1 MDILDTIK
9 TVYYETPN
17 NDEELSNLNKQRDNL
32 ESQIIQ
38 SADESTRKLFRQFN
52 ALVDEIIL
60 YYTEHALEFSY
71 NEVKH
76 ILKELVN
83 FEIKERCL

>member
-1 MDILDTIK
+1 MNILETIK

-17 NDEELSNLNKQRDNL
+17 NDDEISKLNAQRDDL
-32 ESQIIQ
+32 ESQIIK
-38 SADESTRKLFRQFN
+38 SADENTRKLFRQFN

-71 NEVKH
+71 NQVKH
-76 ILKELVN
+76 ILKELIN
-83 FEIKERCL
+83 FEIKDR

>member
-1 MDILDTIK
+1 MDILETIK

-17 NDEELSNLNKQRDNL
+17 NDEEISNLNKQRDNL
-32 ESQIIQ
+32 ESQIVK

-71 NEVKH
+71 NEVRH

-83 FEIKERCL
+83 FEIKER